1 MAQLWIRGLSI
12 GLAFLVVDCEN
23 SCPAGAGASCKRSP
37 DAVAIGA
44 KGAAQPRVQA
54 TADLISQEVGELKA
68 LVQLADERIEV
79 LQELREMM
87 KTGVNLSLPDS
98 HMKMLK
104 EQLPLMSDL
113 TIEPDKAPTGSAND
127 YLISK
132 TIIPQ
137 ESPVGFIQWMTLKSQ
152 RTTGSSSASSGQIS
166 MPSVLLVAVQVDGTV
181 RLFSLHGELFLTFNS
196 GHDQPV
202 TNLAVSQSQDEYNI
216 VTADVGGL
224 VRIHKV
230 NVRSRRLT
238 KEEKKTRK
246 SSMDEKVSQFLGVQV
261 NVTAQFKNEMQVP
274 PGSDGEPSK
283 ITALAMASQQGSKFV
298 VVGDAEGKI
307 GVFTKTGNFSARILA
322 SETPGDR
329 VEALYAHLSNLIY
342 RTGNEWGFVNLAKLE
357 VQKME
362 CAGFEGRVTAV
373 GIDSQQASKVMVS
386 DSEGTVWV
394 FNVKEKKQCKVEHR
408 FPKGTTVNAVDLA
421 SIKGYTIALERAD
434 RGGDSAAV
442 LAINMSHVGK
452 SKDALLAAPS
462 PVVWRQGLKTVRD
475 WSVHKRYQAG
485 DLLAFLSED
494 GHQIEV
500 MELLMAVYT
509 APAADPFGGN
519 FKLPLI
525 AVAVV
530 LVLGYQFMKNKGKG
544 GGKGLDFS
552 ALKKGGGRK
561 GGLAGL
567 GGLGGGRRGGGGGLG
582 GLGGGRKFK

>member
-1 MAQLWIRGLSI
+1 MAQLWIRGLSV
-12 GLAFLVVDCEN
+12 GLVFLAVGGDN
-23 SCPAGAGASCKRSP
+23 SCPAGAGASCKRGP
-37 DAVAIGA
+37 DHVTTGE
-44 KGAAQPRVQA
+44 KGAVQPRVQP
-54 TADLISQEVGELKA
+54 TADLISQEVNELKA

-79 LQELREMM
+79 LQELRSMM

-113 TIEPDKAPTGSAND
+113 AIDDKAPTGSAND

-132 TIIPQ
+132 AIIPQ
-137 ESPVGFIQWMTLKSQ
+137 EKEVGFIKWMTLKSQ

-181 RLFSLHGELFLTFNS
+181 RLFSAHGELFLTFS
-196 GHDQPV
+196 AGHDQPV

-224 VRIHKV
+224 IRIHKV

-274 PGSDGEPSK
+274 PGSDGERSQ

-307 GVFTKTGNFSARILA
+307 GVFTKTGNFSARMLA
-322 SETPGDR
+322 SETPGAR
-329 VEALYAHLSNLIY
+329 IEGLYAHLSNLIY
-342 RTGNEWGFVNLAKLE
+342 HTGYEWGFVHLAKLE
-357 VQKME
+357 VQPME
-362 CAGFEGRVTAV
+362 CGNFQGRVTAV

-386 DSEGTVWV
+386 DEEGTVWV

-408 FPKGTTVNAVDLA
+408 FPKGTTTNAVDLA
-421 SIKGYTIALERAD
+421 SIKGYTIALERAE
-434 RGGDSAAV
+434 RGGDAAAV

-462 PVVWRQGLKTVRD
+462 PVVWRQTLKTVRD

-530 LVLGYQFMKNKGKG
+530 LVLGYQYMKNKGKG

-567 GGLGGGRRGGGGGLG
+567 GGLGARRGGGGLG
-582 GLGGGRKFK
+582 GLGGRKFK

>member
-1 MAQLWIRGLSI
+1 MSAMASLWICGLSI
-12 GLAFLVVDCEN
+12 GLAFLAVDGDN
-23 SCPAGAGASCKRSP
+23 TCPAGAGASCKRGS
-37 DAVAIGA
+37 DLVTTGA
-44 KGAAQPRVQA
+44 KGAVQPRVQA
-54 TADLISQEVGELKA
+54 TADIISQEVGELKA

-87 KTGVNLSLPDS
+87 KTGVNLSLPVS

-113 TIEPDKAPTGSAND
+113 ANQPDKAPTGSAND

-132 TIIPQ
+132 AIIPQ
-137 ESPVGFIQWMTLKSQ
+137 DSPVRFIKWMTLKSQ
-152 RTTGSSSASSGQIS
+152 RTTGSSASSGQIS

-196 GHDQPV
+196 GHEQPV

-238 KEEKKTRK
+238 KEEKKSRK

-283 ITALAMASQQGSKFV
+283 ITALALASQQGSKFV

-307 GVFTKTGNFSARILA
+307 GVFTKTGNFSARMLA
-322 SETPGDR
+322 AETPGDR

-342 RTGNEWGFVNLAKLE
+342 RTGNDWGFVNLAKLE
-357 VQKME
+357 VQRME
-362 CAGFEGRVTAV
+362 CAGFEGRATAV

-386 DSEGTVWV
+386 DDEGTVWV
-394 FNVKEKKQCKVEHR
+394 MNVKEKKQCKVEHR
-408 FPKGTTVNAVDLA
+408 FAKGTTVNAVDLG
-421 SIKGYTIALERAD
+421 SIKGYTIALERAE

-452 SKDALLAAPS
+452 SKDAVSAAPS

-475 WSVHKRYQAG
+475 WSLHKRYQAG

-530 LVLGYQFMKNKGKG
+530 LVLGYQYMKNKGKG

-552 ALKKGGGRK
+552 ALKKGGRK

-567 GGLGGGRRGGGGGLG
+567 GGLGGGRRGGGLG
-582 GLGGGRKFK
+582 GLGGRKFK